1 MQNSNQQMPGM
12 PLSAIPSIVW
22 TLTGCIGLIGSNS
35 LALGPIAPAMADV
48 LGTSVQTV
56 MIASAAFG
64 LGTAGGAL
72 ALGQLIDR
80 IGPQRMLA
88 ITMLLM
94 VLGFAGAAVAVGPE
108 MLIAAQFGLGIAAG
122 VALPAIYTLAA
133 VSGSSGHESR
143 TLGIVLTGWTL
154 SMVGGVPLSALIAD
168 TLGWRAFY
176 FILAGAALIAAGGL
190 ARRTG
195 MKGAAGGL
203 QTPLSALT
211 VKGVLPLLAICG
223 CFMGSFYGV
232 YAYLG
237 DHLHAELGMPVSA
250 NGLATI
256 LYGIG
261 FGAAV
266 LLDRFIDAHIARPLL
281 LSILMVLVTAVFLLI
296 FALSGSFVGLLVLM
310 AVWGLA
316 NHLGLNVLI
325 MRLTSLDPRQR
336 GAIMG
341 LNSAVT
347 YLALFAGTISL
358 GEVYDS
364 LGFRAVVLC
373 AVGLMLAGVTIS
385 LFAARWRAAAKRD
398 AEQSPSVSSQPS

>member
-1 MQNSNQQMPGM
+1 M

-35 LALGPIAPAMADV
+35 LALGPIAPAMADA

-94 VLGFAGAAVAVGPE
+94 VFGFAGAGAAVGPE

-133 VSGSSGHESR
+133 VSGPPGHESR

-176 FILAGAALIAAGGL
+176 FILAGAALLTAGAL
-190 ARRTG
+190 ARRTDT
-195 MKGAAGGL
+195 KGAAGGL
-203 QTPLSALT
+203 QTPLSALK
-211 VKGVLPLLAICG
+211 VQGVLPLLAICA
-223 CFMGSFYGV
+223 CFMASFYGV

-237 DHLHAELGMPVSA
+237 DHLHVDLGMPVSA

-261 FGAAV
+261 FSAAV

-281 LSILMVLVTAVFLLI
+281 LSILMILVTAIFLLM

-325 MRLTSLDPRQR
+325 MRLTSLDPQQR

-358 GEVYDS
+358 GEVYAS
-364 LGFRAVVLC
+364 QGFRSVVLC
-373 AVGLMLAGVTIS
+373 AVGLMLAGVAIS
-385 LFAARWRAAAKRD
+385 LIAARRGAAVKRD
-398 AEQSPSVSSQPS
+398 AERRQPASSQSL

>member
-1 MQNSNQQMPGM
+1 M
-12 PLSAIPSIVW
+12 PLSAVPSIVW

-35 LALGPIAPAMADV
+35 LALGPIAPAMAV
-48 LGTSVQTV
+48 ALGTSVQTV

-94 VLGFAGAAVAVGPE
+94 VFGFAGAGAAVGPE
-108 MLIAAQFGLGIAAG
+108 MLIVSQFGLGIAAG

-133 VSGSSGHESR
+133 VSGPSGHESR

-176 FILAGAALIAAGGL
+176 FILAGAALIAASGL
-190 ARRTG
+190 ARRAG

-203 QTPLSALT
+203 QTPLSALK

-223 CFMGSFYGV
+223 CFMASFYGV

-237 DHLHAELGMPVSA
+237 DHLHADLGMPVSA

-266 LLDRFIDAHIARPLL
+266 LLDRFIDAHLARPLL
-281 LSILMVLVTAVFLLI
+281 LSILMVLVTAVFLLM
-296 FALSGSFVGLLVLM
+296 FTLSGSFVGLLALM

-336 GAIMG
+336 GSIMG

-358 GEVYDS
+358 GEVYAS
-364 LGFRAVVLC
+364 QGFRAVVLC
-373 AVGLMLAGVTIS
+373 AVGLMLAGVAIS
-385 LFAARWRAAAKRD
+385 FFATHRAATAKRD
-398 AEQSPSVSSQPS
+398 AEQRPPVSSQS

>member
-1 MQNSNQQMPGM
+1 MQNSNQQTPGM

-35 LALGPIAPAMADV
+35 LALGPIAPAMAGA

-94 VLGFAGAAVAVGPE
+94 VFGFAGAGTAIGPE

-133 VSGSSGHESR
+133 VSGPPGHESR

-176 FILAGAALIAAGGL
+176 FILAGAALLAAGTI
-190 ARRTG
+190 ARRPKT
-195 MKGAAGGL
+195 KGVAGGL
-203 QTPLSALT
+203 QTPLSALR
-211 VKGVLPLLAICG
+211 VKGVPPLLAVCG
-223 CFMGSFYGV
+223 CFMASFYGV

-237 DHLHAELGMPVSA
+237 DHLHADLGLPVSA

-261 FGAAV
+261 FGAAA
-266 LLDRFIDAHIARPLL
+266 LLDRFLDAHLARPLL
-281 LSILMVLVTAVFLLI
+281 LSVLMVLVTAVFSLM
-296 FALSGSFVGLLVLM
+296 FVFSGSFVGLLVLM
-310 AVWGLA
+310 GVWGLA

-325 MRLTSLDPRQR
+325 MRLTALDPQQR

-341 LNSAVT
+341 LNSTVT
-347 YLALFAGTISL
+347 YLALFAGTIGL
-358 GEVYDS
+358 GEVYAGQ
-364 LGFRAVVLC
+364 GFRPVVLC
-373 AVGLMLAGVTIS
+373 AVGLMLTGVAIS
-385 LFAARWRAAAKRD
+385 LLAARGSAAVKRD
-398 AEQSPSVSSQPS
+398 AERRQTATPR